1 MALRTWP
8 LIVVHAMT
16 NQYGVRMRV
25 RMRSRAYA
33 GAVQVEVKP
42 RRRAIPY
49 HFHIA
54 RANGCVSA
62 LTKNWEHRLI
72 WRRLYMAAVTGAGR
86 GADGRP
92 TVRVR
97 TCIRRRCI

>member
-1 MALRTWP
+1 
-8 LIVVHAMT
+8 MT
-16 NQYGVRMRV
+16 NKYGVRMRV

-72 WRRLYMAAVTGAGR
+72 WRTLHDSGGHLCRTWCGRTSYSTGANMY
-86 GADGRP
+86 
-92 TVRVR
+92 
-97 TCIRRRCI
+97 